1 MFKILRKESVAPQ
14 VDAIIVAAPYIAS
27 HAKAGN
33 FIVLRIHEKGERIP
47 LTIAD
52 SDTKKGTITLLFQKI
67 GKTTEELGTL
77 KKGSLIR
84 DIAGPLGH
92 DTPIKNYG
100 HAVLVGGGIGSATL
114 YPILRALKEK
124 KNRVTVILGARTK
137 ELLVWE
143 DRFAEYADE
152 TILTTDDG
160 SSGKKGLVTEAL
172 KEVIDSSTVNVVLAV
187 GPIRMMQAV
196 AGLTRPRGLKTYV
209 SLNPVMVEGT
219 GMCGACRVSIAGKTK
234 FACIDGPEFDAHDVD
249 FEEIAHRLN
258 FYKEEETASLD
269 AFKKKKCRG
278 KCKNGGTK
286 GPRSRGAR

>member
-1 MFKILRKESVAPQ
+1 MYKVLHKEAVAPQ
-14 VDAIIVAAPYIAS
+14 VDAIVVDAPYIAR
-27 HAKAGN
+27 HARAGN

-52 SDTKKGTITLLFQKI
+52 SNLEKGTITLLFQKI

-77 KKGSLIR
+77 KKGNSIR

-92 DTPIKNYG
+92 DTPIKKYG
-100 HAVLVGGGIGSATL
+100 HAVLVGGAIGSATL
-114 YPILRALKEK
+114 FPILKALKEE

-143 DRFAEYADE
+143 ERFAEYADE
-152 TILTTDDG
+152 TVLTTDDG

-172 KEVIDSSTVNVVLAV
+172 KDIADSTTVDVVLAV

-196 AGLTRPRGLKTYV
+196 AELTKPYGLKTYV

-219 GMCGACRVSIAGKTK
+219 GMCGACRVNIAGKTK
-234 FACIDGPEFDAHDVD
+234 FACSDGPEFDAHEVD
-249 FEEIAHRLN
+249 FDELAHRIG
-258 FYKEEETASLD
+258 FYRDEEHESLEKY
-269 AFKKKKCRG
+269 KKKKCKG
-278 KCKNGGTK
+278 TCK
-286 GPRSRGAR
+286 

>member
-1 MFKILRKESVAPQ
+1 MFKVLHKEAVAPL
-14 VDAIIVAAPYIAS
+14 VDSIIVDAPYIAR

-52 SDTKKGTITLLFQKI
+52 SDIEKGSITLLFQKI

-77 KKGSLIR
+77 KKGDSIQ

-92 DTPIKNYG
+92 DTPVKKYG

-114 YPILRALKEK
+114 FPILRALKENE
-124 KNRVTVILGARTK
+124 NRVTVILGARTK

-143 DRFAEYADE
+143 ERFAKYADE

-160 SSGKKGLVTEAL
+160 SSGKKGLVTETL
-172 KEVIDSSTVNVVLAV
+172 KEVVDSSPVDVVIAV

-196 AGLTRPRGLKTYV
+196 AELTRPLQLKTYV

-219 GMCGACRVSIAGKTK
+219 GMCGACRVRIAGKTK

-258 FYKEEETASLD
+258 FYKEEESVSID
-269 AFKKKKCRG
+269 AFKKKTCRG
-278 KCKNGGTK
+278 KCKNK
-286 GPRSRGAR
+286 GAKGSR

>member
-1 MFKILRKESVAPQ
+1 MFKVLYKEAVAPL
-14 VDAIIVAAPYIAS
+14 VDAVIVDAPYIAR

-52 SDTKKGTITLLFQKI
+52 SDREKGTITLLFQKI

-77 KKGSLIR
+77 KKGDSIR

-92 DTPIKNYG
+92 ATPIHNYG

-114 YPILRALKEK
+114 FPILKALKEHQ
-124 KNRVTVILGARTK
+124 NRVTVILGARTK

-143 DRFAEYADE
+143 ERFAQYADS
-152 TILTTDDG
+152 TVLTTDDG

-172 KEVIDSSTVNVVLAV
+172 KEVADTSTVDVVIAV

-196 AGLTRPRGLKTYV
+196 AELTRPKNLKTYV

-219 GMCGACRVSIAGKTK
+219 GMCGACRVSISGKTK

-249 FEEIAHRLN
+249 FEEMAHRLN
-258 FYKEEETASLD
+258 FYRDEEAASLD
-269 AFKKKKCRG
+269 AFRKKKCKG
-278 KCKNGGTK
+278 KCK
-286 GPRSRGAR
+286 